1 MKISYLYEGLLFVLL
16 VLLQVLLL
24 SRIAL
29 FGIVTP
35 VVYIYF
41 LIKLPIGRTP
51 FYVIISGFLLGIVID
66 IFFNTPG
73 MNAAATTIVAAF
85 RGPIMNL
92 FFERVEHDYSYPA
105 FTMRLG
111 RSSVSLFLSF
121 LCTLPCSSSLSRL
134 PSLIREHVAAV
145 VTSVVV
151 SVALILAM
159 DSLTYKK
166 RAVIKRSP
174 FSSRQFI
181 ISWW

>member
-1 MKISYLYEGLLFVLL
+1 MKISYLYEGLLFLLL

-41 LIKLPIGRTP
+41 LLKLPIGRSP
-51 FYVIISGFLLGIVID
+51 FYVIISGFLLGLVID

-85 RGPIMNL
+85 RRPIMNL
-92 FFERVEHDYSYPA
+92 FFERVQHDEFVPNIYNEAGA
-105 FTMRLG
+105 FIRFTVFT
-111 RSSVSLFLSF
+111 VSLHLTLLFFIESF
-121 LCTLPCSSSLSRL
+121 TLFNLVNTLLR
-134 PSLIREHVAAV
+134 V
-145 VTSVVV
+145 VTSVIV

-166 RAVIKRSP
+166 KSGDQA
-174 FSSRQFI
+174 
-181 ISWW
+181 